1 MWKPQLGLP
10 CCNRTPKTHGCL
22 NTLHPNPRDEFYNL
36 LGSCGGALGG
46 WRAGD
51 QVYQAHLLPLF
62 VCFDLCKSST
72 WSRPK
77 LRRYKRCKDRTP
89 VFLCFRRFRYEL

>member
-1 MWKPQLGLP
+1 M
-10 CCNRTPKTHGCL
+10 
-22 NTLHPNPRDEFYNL
+22 
-36 LGSCGGALGG
+36 GSCGGALGG

-51 QVYQAHLLPLF
+51 QAYQTHLLPLS

-77 LRRYKRCKDRTP
+77 VTMKFKRRSKSRMGMPPSDERSN
-89 VFLCFRRFRYEL
+89 YESSYTIYIK